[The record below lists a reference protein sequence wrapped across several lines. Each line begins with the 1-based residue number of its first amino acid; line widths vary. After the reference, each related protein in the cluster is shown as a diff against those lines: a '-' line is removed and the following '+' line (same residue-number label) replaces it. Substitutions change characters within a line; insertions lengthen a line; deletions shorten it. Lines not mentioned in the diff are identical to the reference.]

1 MLNKLRM
8 IPLVIALVAGVF
20 AFPPPAKACHF
31 VFCDSTVGLCPD
43 SGACF
48 DWCLN
53 NTGAPACIDSVR
65 CVLLGDEWECKCY
78 TCVPN

>member
-43 SGACF
+43 SGEALLH
-48 DWCLN
+48 D
-53 NTGAPACIDSVR
+53 PDSRRADVYPDP
-65 CVLLGDEWECKCY
+65 LPL
-78 TCVPN
+78 